1 MLGLMMSW
9 VLFGDAVGVIT
20 ENHLGW
26 RKCCEIPGYIGEV
39 DRPS

>member
-1 MLGLMMSW
+1 MLGLMMIW

-20 ENHLGW
+20 ENHFIW
-26 RKCCEIPGYIGEV
+26 RKSYEIPGYIGEV